1 MFYKIGHRGAAGYAP
16 ENTLLSFQKALELTV
31 NMIELDVHIC
41 KSREVVVIHDK
52 DTHRINNKKDL
63 IKNQNYSDLKKL
75 NILKLEDVLN
85 LINRQVPVNIEL
97 KGDNT
102 AEPVSEIIKNYIT
115 NNNWHINDFLISSFN
130 KKELKKINHYLPEIK
145 KGLLI
150 GKKNCFFLLK
160 KFPNLFFKRHLRFAK
175 KIKAFSIH
183 IHKDLINSEIV
194 QITHANN
201 FKIFTYT
208 ANSLEEITQF
218 KDLGVDGIFSDYPD
232 RL

>member
-97 KGDNT
+97 KGVNT
-102 AEPVSEIIKNYIT
+102 AEPVSKIIKNYIT
-115 NNNWHINDFLISSFN
+115 NNNWHINDFLISSFS
-130 KKELKKINHYLPEIK
+130 KKELKKINHYLPEVK

-160 KFPNLFFKRHLRFAK
+160 KFPSLFFKRHLKFAK

-183 IHKDLINSEIV
+183 THKDLINSEIV

-208 ANSLEEITQF
+208 ANSPEEIIHL
-218 KDLGVDGIFSDYPD
+218 KGLGVDGIFSDYPD